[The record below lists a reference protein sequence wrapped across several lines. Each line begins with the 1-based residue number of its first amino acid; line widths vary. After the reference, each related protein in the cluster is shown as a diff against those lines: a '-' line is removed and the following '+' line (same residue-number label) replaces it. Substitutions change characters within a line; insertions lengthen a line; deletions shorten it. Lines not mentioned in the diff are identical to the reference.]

1 MGRHLKQSWVLKFS
15 VVTNTPEVLD
25 THRGRWISE
34 FQASHDDWQGHQIL
48 IFREDHLHK
57 AGLTALRLHKFLR
70 CSIFK

>member
-34 FQASHDDWQGHQIL
+34 FQASHDDTQYTM
-48 IFREDHLHK
+48 K
-57 AGLTALRLHKFLR
+57 
-70 CSIFK
+70 S